1 MTIQDWGAIGEIVG
15 AAAVLISLVYLAK
28 QIRQNTRQLKASIEA
43 THLASFE
50 TNVRSGNFIRELLV
64 RDREIS
70 DLFLRGL
77 KGLSR
82 LDDTDRF
89 RMDMLL
95 RIVFAESQRT
105 FVRERALKSDADG
118 PQQIIDD
125 LLKSRGVREWLTQ
138 VHPDWL
144 PEFRA
149 FVFARLELRSQESP
163 PDET

>member
-1 MTIQDWGAIGEIVG
+1 MSIQDWGAIGEIIG
-15 AAAVLISLVYLAK
+15 AAAVLISLIYLAK
-28 QIRQNTRQLKASIEA
+28 QIRQNTRQLQASVEA
-43 THLASFE
+43 TRLASFE
-50 TNVRSGNFIRELLV
+50 SNVRSGNFIRELLV

-105 FVRERALKSDADG
+105 YVRERALKSDSEG

-125 LLKSRGVREWLTQ
+125 LLKSRGVREWLTS
-138 VHPDWL
+138 VHADWL
-144 PEFRA
+144 PESRD
-149 FVFARLELRSQESP
+149 FVFARLELQQQESTR
-163 PDET
+163 DAS